1 MIYRIS
7 VTSNEVTKRDSHA
20 RFSVPM
26 IHRQRDNREARKQFA
41 RSSVARRL
49 NLPSRHAFTYLA
61 LLILCLTP
69 LAAQESRHPEIVVDV
84 KTEELNAQPVAA
96 DWLSYNGDYTGQ
108 RFSSLDQIN
117 QTNVSQ
123 LRVAWVFHAP
133 HSRDMEVTPVVVNG
147 LMLVTA
153 ANDVVALDAQ
163 TGRVVWR
170 YSRPVSEGLIDDAA
184 QHHSRGVG
192 VWKSRVYAETDNA
205 HLFCLDSRSGNL
217 LWDVAYA
224 EGNKNY
230 GATSAPLVV
239 KDKVIVGTSGG
250 DDGVRGFVAAYEAAS
265 GKLAWRFWTIPGPSE
280 PGSDSWPGE
289 LYKHGG
295 GTTWMPGTYDPQL
308 NTLYWGTSNPAP
320 DFDGAVRPGDD
331 LYTDCVLAL
340 DPDTGKLKWHFQ
352 FTPHDLFDYDATET
366 PVLIDTIYRGTPRKL
381 LVQANRNGFLYLLDR
396 TNGQFL
402 SAVRFVEKLNWA
414 SGIDAQGRPIR
425 TGIRPSANG
434 TRTCPGFAGATN
446 WFSPSYHPASKFF
459 FFIANE
465 DCSIYSL
472 KPENFKEGQT
482 YYATGVRHSAMDR
495 GQKILLAYDLESGKP
510 AWRYVQTGEGYS
522 SAGTMTTA
530 GNLLFFG
537 DNTQSFEAVDPRNG
551 KPLWHFNTGQTI
563 HASPMSYTVLRK
575 QYVTIAAGSDVFSF
589 ALP

>member
-1 MIYRIS
+1 L
-7 VTSNEVTKRDSHA
+7 V
-20 RFSVPM
+20 F
-26 IHRQRDNREARKQFA
+26 
-41 RSSVARRL
+41 
-49 NLPSRHAFTYLA
+49 
-61 LLILCLTP
+61 LILCLTP
-69 LAAQESRHPEIVVDV
+69 LAAQEANHSESIVDV
-84 KTEELNAQPVAA
+84 KTEDLNLQPVAA
-96 DWLSYNGDYTGQ
+96 NWPSYNGDYTGQ
-108 RFSSLDQIN
+108 RFSTLDQIN

-123 LRVAWVFHAP
+123 LRAQWVFHAP
-133 HSRDMEVTPVVVNG
+133 NSRDMEVTPVVVNG
-147 LMLVTA
+147 MMLVTE
-153 ANDVVALDAQ
+153 ANDVFALDAQ
-163 TGRVVWR
+163 TGRIVWH
-170 YSRPVSEGLIDDAA
+170 YSRSVTEGLIDDAA

-217 LWDVAYA
+217 LWDVPYA

-230 GATSAPLVV
+230 GATSAPLIV

-265 GKLAWRFWTIPGPSE
+265 GKLAWRFWTIPGPGE
-280 PGSDSWPGE
+280 PGSESWPGE

-308 NTLYWGTSNPAP
+308 NTLYWGTSNPSP

-381 LVQANRNGFLYLLDR
+381 LVQANRNGFLYVLDR
-396 TNGQFL
+396 TDGKFL

-414 SGIDAQGRPIR
+414 TGIDAQGRPIR
-425 TGIRPSANG
+425 TAIQPAANG

-446 WFSPSYHPASKFF
+446 WFSPSYHPASKLF
-459 FFIANE
+459 FFIADE

-482 YYATGVRHSAMDR
+482 YYATGVRHSATDH
-495 GQKILLAYDLESGKP
+495 GQKILLAYDLESDKP
-510 AWRYVQTGEGYS
+510 AWRYVQAGEGYS

-537 DNTQSFEAVDPRNG
+537 DNTQSFEAVDPRSG
-551 KPLWHFNTGQTI
+551 KPLWHFNTGQSI
-563 HASPMSYTVLRK
+563 HASPMSYAVLGK
-575 QYVTIAAGSDVFSF
+575 QYVTIAAGSDLFSF